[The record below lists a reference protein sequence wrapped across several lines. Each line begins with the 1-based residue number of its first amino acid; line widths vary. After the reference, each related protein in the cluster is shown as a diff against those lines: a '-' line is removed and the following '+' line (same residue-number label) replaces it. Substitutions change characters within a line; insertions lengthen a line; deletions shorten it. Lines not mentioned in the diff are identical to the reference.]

1 MKEKISII
9 TVVKNGMPYLV
20 DCIKSFQNQKYENK
34 EHIILVS
41 KCNDNTVDYLRKNK
55 FKNTKIFFLKKI
67 LVFINL

>member
-41 KCNDNTVDYLRKNK
+41 KCNDNTVDYL
-55 FKNTKIFFLKKI
+55 KK
-67 LVFINL
+67 